1 MPSMNRVAGCLL
13 AALLGLSFAPVA
25 TGRDDQAARFY
36 EDARSRLGKGDTA
49 GAIIQLK
56 NALRE
61 DSSLLAAQAL
71 LGQAFMRNQQP
82 DQAQEALER
91 AIALGI
97 DKSEVALTLAEALLA
112 QGKVRDLI
120 DRLPPDV
127 VQGTARADLLV
138 LRGHAFRQLG
148 EPSTAERSFEQA
160 RAIDP
165 SSVNALLS
173 LAEHIGQRGQRDEA
187 LVLVG
192 KAAGIAP
199 DNPKVWFVKGTLLQ
213 QGGDRAGAIA
223 AYSRSLT
230 LQPRFADA
238 RVARVSLLLGQGDD
252 AAVMRDLDY
261 FAKEQPDEPRGN
273 YLRAVRLGQKGDGEG
288 ARAALAAAARVLAP
302 VPPEVLKRRAPE
314 LLMLSALVFHGLNE
328 HERARAYLDAVLGVA
343 PGDLAALKLLGS
355 IYLGEQDFV
364 SAVKVLEPAQRKA
377 PSDPQLMLLLGEA
390 YMGRGRVSAA
400 AELLER
406 AFRLRGGNAEIQTAY
421 GVSLLRGG
429 QRDAGVQQ
437 LRGAFDKDPGQ
448 ARAGMALAVAYL
460 ASGDGK
466 RATAVME
473 RVVQR
478 SPDNPAYLNTL
489 GVLRQ
494 ASGDRAGSRAAYEG
508 ALGVAPGFVPA
519 RLNLGRLDVQEGRFD
534 AAAARYA
541 ALLKDDPKSVQTM
554 HEFALLELRRG
565 QAAAARQWLEKG
577 HAADPAFRPVAFAL
591 IDAHLESKQPAKALE
606 IIRDLEGR
614 APEDLDVLAR
624 GVRVRLATGDQAG
637 AQSVLARMT
646 RLAQVDPER
655 QVEIARL
662 QLAAGNPSAAAYS
675 LDKAL
680 AGRPDDL
687 AAQVL
692 FVDVDLLRGQ
702 TEAADRRAR
711 ALVSAHPGR
720 GVGYRLLGDILFRS
734 GRAADAVAQYRLAFA
749 KEQSSEHALRV
760 FAGLVRTGAMQQAV
774 AFLEPWANRHPND
787 LGAARAMAEGQL
799 KARNYPAARSRLEAL
814 LRLRPDDPVVL
825 NNLANVAAL
834 QGDKSKAVGFA
845 ERAVKVA
852 PEDAGARDTL
862 GWLLV
867 QTGAR
872 DAGLR
877 HLREARLRDPRNAE
891 TRYHLA
897 AALAQAG
904 QNKEAADELKG
915 IFAAPLDFS
924 EAADAEALGRRLG
937 VR

>member
-1 MPSMNRVAGCLL
+1 MPPMSRLAGCVL
-13 AALLGLSFAPVA
+13 AAILSMSFAPA
-25 TGRDDQAARFY
+25 AIGRDDQAARFY
-36 EDARSRLGKGDTA
+36 EDARSRLGRGDTA

-120 DRLPPDV
+120 DRLPPEV
-127 VQGTARADLLV
+127 VQGPARADLLV

-148 EPSTAERSFEQA
+148 EPTTAERSFEQA
-160 RAIDP
+160 RAVDP

-187 LVLVG
+187 LALVAR
-192 KAAGIAP
+192 AAGIAP
-199 DNPKVWFVKGTLLQ
+199 GNPKVWFVKGALLQ
-213 QGGDRAGAIA
+213 QGGDRNGAVE
-223 AYSRSLT
+223 AYSRALT
-230 LQPRFADA
+230 IQPQFADA
-238 RVARVSLLLGQGDD
+238 RVARVSLLLGRGDD

-314 LLMLSALVFHGLNE
+314 LLMLAALVFHGLNE

-355 IYLGEQDFV
+355 IYLGDQDFV

-377 PSDPQLMLLLGEA
+377 PADPQLMLLLGEA
-390 YMGRGRVSAA
+390 YMGRGRVAAA

-406 AFRLRGGNAEIQTAY
+406 AFRLRGGSTEIQTAY

-437 LRGAFDKDPGQ
+437 LRAAFDKDPGQ

-466 RATAVME
+466 RATATME

-494 ASGDRAGSRAAYEG
+494 AIGDRAGSRAAYEG
-508 ALGVAPGFVPA
+508 ALRVVPGFVPA
-519 RLNLGRLDVQEGRFD
+519 RLNLGRLDVQEGHFD
-534 AAAARYA
+534 AAAGRYA
-541 ALLKDDPKSVQTM
+541 ALLKDEPKSVETM
-554 HEFALLELRRG
+554 HEFALLERRRG

-577 HAADPAFRPVAFAL
+577 RATDPAFRPVAFAL
-591 IDAHLESKQPAKALE
+591 IDANLESKQPAKALE
-606 IIRDLEGR
+606 IALDLEGR

-624 GVRVRLATGDQAG
+624 SAQVRLAAGDRAG

-646 RLAQVDPER
+646 RLAQIDPDR

-662 QLAAGNPSAAAYS
+662 QIAAGNPSAAAYS
-675 LDKAL
+675 LEKAL
-680 AGRPDDL
+680 SGRPDDL
-687 AAQVL
+687 AAQV
-692 FVDVDLLRGQ
+692 RCSSRW
-702 TEAADRRAR
+702 TCSADRRMRPSDAREPSSYRSQGVASDTGCSVTSSSAAGGHPTRSRSIGRPSPGSRRPRTRSGCSQGSSGWGPPSRRWPSSSPGRTGIRTIWVPPAPWRKGISRRATIRRHARGSRRSCGCVPMIRWFSTILLTWRPFRATARRLWVLPSERSRWRPRMPAR
-711 ALVSAHPGR
+711 ATRWAGCWSRR
-720 GVGYRLLGDILFRS
+720 GLAIPDCGTCARLACGIHGTPRRAITSRQPWLRS
-734 GRAADAVAQYRLAFA
+734 GRTR
-749 KEQSSEHALRV
+749 R
-760 FAGLVRTGAMQQAV
+760 R
-774 AFLEPWANRHPND
+774 
-787 LGAARAMAEGQL
+787 
-799 KARNYPAARSRLEAL
+799 
-814 LRLRPDDPVVL
+814 
-825 NNLANVAAL
+825 
-834 QGDKSKAVGFA
+834 
-845 ERAVKVA
+845 
-852 PEDAGARDTL
+852 
-862 GWLLV
+862 
-867 QTGAR
+867 
-872 DAGLR
+872 
-877 HLREARLRDPRNAE
+877 PRN
-891 TRYHLA
+891 
-897 AALAQAG
+897 
-904 QNKEAADELKG
+904 
-915 IFAAPLDFS
+915 
-924 EAADAEALGRRLG
+924 
-937 VR
+937 